1 MKIRAE
7 FFADLRDKVGVASM
21 DVIIDG
27 ETVLDL
33 IERIDGILSSK
44 FKDLMVQGDGL
55 KDLIKILVNG
65 ADIRGLNGLQ
75 TRLKEGDA
83 VAFFP
88 PVAGG

>member
-7 FFADLRDKVGVASM
+7 FFADLRDKVGAASR
-21 DVIIDG
+21 DVILNG

-33 IERIDGILSSK
+33 IERLDGIFSGK
-44 FKDLMVQGDGL
+44 FRDLMVQGDGL

-65 ADIRGLNGLQ
+65 IDIRGLNGLQ
-75 TRLKEGDA
+75 TRLKEGDV